1 MALAFVNECCKIG
14 FMPPRKI
21 EKSDRTR
28 AAIEEAAR
36 RLFAQHGFERTTIRE
51 IAAEA
56 GINPGLV
63 IRYFG
68 SKDELFSLVAE
79 PDLRLPDLSGMN
91 PKKIGEALVGHFLD
105 LWEGGSGM
113 AVLLRSAASNE
124 AAADRIK
131 QIFARQVFPVIASA
145 GAPEKAPQRAG
156 LVASQ
161 LLGLA
166 MTRYILKLP
175 PLVAMDR
182 DFIVREVGK
191 TVQRYIDLG

>member
-1 MALAFVNECCKIG
+1 
-14 FMPPRKI
+14 MPPRKI

-36 RLFAQHGFERTTIRE
+36 GLFAQHGFERTTIRE
-51 IAAEA
+51 IADEA
-56 GINPGLV
+56 GINPALV

-68 SKDELFSLVAE
+68 SKDELFSVVAE

-124 AAADRIK
+124 AAAERIK

-145 GAPEKAPQRAG
+145 GTTEKAPQRAG

-175 PLVAMDR
+175 PVVAMDR